1 MVYLVIPALF
11 VLREAGEY
19 PVIYTESAL
28 AYWTA
33 DNVPG
38 IGYLSEKNSN
48 VLFVNGIYEAYRI
61 LSGDNAQ
68 TVFYPSE
75 TLFYSYEPG
84 DVRRYYFMR
93 RNTRGRIRYMKNRY
107 YRLNYLDFVVQLSSE
122 YGYTRVLRTEDMY
135 LILAEAYAHKT

>member
-1 MVYLVIPALF
+1 MQEWDLAIAQAQEVIKANPALF
-11 VLREAGEY
+11 DLREAGEN
-19 PVIYTESAL
+19 PVIYTESPL

-48 VLFVNGIYEAYRI
+48 VLFVNGINEVYRI

-75 TLFYSYEPG
+75 TLFNSYEREMYVDIILCVGIP
-84 DVRRYYFMR
+84 
-93 RNTRGRIRYMKNRY
+93 
-107 YRLNYLDFVVQLSSE
+107 
-122 YGYTRVLRTEDMY
+122 EDEF
-135 LILAEAYAHKT
+135 AT